1 MFILL
6 WPFSDM
12 LPFLVW
18 YPHFLLVFSGITSWA
33 NYLHLNVYLRSPSL
47 YQEIKQVHDL
57 VVRLYVRDLG
67 LDRFEIGR
75 GTKKFSLETTIMMR
89 TSSLPQKPE
98 NKGAEGPSYWKYL
111 FCYLLSSLDK
121 INIAKCLCVWL
132 SMEVDITSWC
142 SLWPGQLPLGPT
154 CFPRRGEHLPATC

>member
-1 MFILL
+1 
-6 WPFSDM
+6 
-12 LPFLVW
+12 
-18 YPHFLLVFSGITSWA
+18 
-33 NYLHLNVYLRSPSL
+33 VYLRSPSL

-98 NKGAEGPSYWKYL
+98 NKGAEGLSY
-111 FCYLLSSLDK
+111 
-121 INIAKCLCVWL
+121 
-132 SMEVDITSWC
+132 
-142 SLWPGQLPLGPT
+142 
-154 CFPRRGEHLPATC
+154 